1 MYAWHCTMAAGPG
14 SAWRQA
20 FCSRHPDKNPSPKAA
35 EEFQRLR
42 WAYEV
47 LSDAEK
53 RDMYTRMLTYGVPTW
68 LRYVGR
74 YATTRHRAS
83 ESCML
88 TQRGR
93 TMPLRASLNR
103 CTGRYAHKVGM
114 SQHDPFVVI
123 GVVISVTTILKC
135 SAMPLRCAALWPS
148 PSRSHA
154 RATPSVWRWAVL
166 AWHGRAGV
174 RQGGMARLGRYLYG
188 QNSIQ
193 RQRKRFIDDEK
204 VSNCGGATC
213 NGPQAT

>member
-1 MYAWHCTMAAGPG
+1 MALYDGCGSG

-53 RDMYTRMLTYGVPTW
+53 RDMYTRMLTYSVPTW
-68 LRYVGR
+68 LRYVGW

-93 TMPLRASLNR
+93 AMPLRASLNR

-135 SAMPLRCAALWPS
+135 SATPLRCAALGPS
-148 PSRSHA
+148 PLHPCPCHTERVAMGPSR
-154 RATPSVWRWAVL
+154 L
-166 AWHGRAGV
+166 
-174 RQGGMARLGRYLYG
+174 GMA
-188 QNSIQ
+188 
-193 RQRKRFIDDEK
+193 
-204 VSNCGGATC
+204 
-213 NGPQAT
+213 

>member
-1 MYAWHCTMAAGPG
+1 MDVCVALYDGCGSG

-135 SAMPLRCAALWPS
+135 TSDAIAMRGVGALAVAPM
-148 PSRSHA
+148 PVPH
-154 RATPSVWRWAVL
+154 RACGDGAVS

-174 RQGGMARLGRYLYG
+174 RQGGIGSARQVLVRTELD
-188 QNSIQ
+188 QTPAQ
-193 RQRKRFIDDEK
+193 TLHRR
-204 VSNCGGATC
+204 
-213 NGPQAT
+213 